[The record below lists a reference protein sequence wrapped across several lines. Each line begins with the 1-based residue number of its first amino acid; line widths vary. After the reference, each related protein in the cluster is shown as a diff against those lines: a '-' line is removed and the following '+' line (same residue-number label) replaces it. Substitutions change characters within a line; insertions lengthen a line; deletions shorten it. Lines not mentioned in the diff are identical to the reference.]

1 MNVILGVAIAILAI
15 VAAILIGAAAGILS
29 YALAQIP
36 HDGAPDE
43 QDDAPRVVRVPF
55 RGRVS

>member
-1 MNVILGVAIAILAI
+1 MNIILGVAIAVLAI

-36 HDGAPDE
+36 HDDAPDE
-43 QDDAPRVVRVPF
+43 PEETPRVVRVPF
-55 RGRVS
+55 KGRVS

>member
-1 MNVILGVAIAILAI
+1 MNGILGVAIAILAI

-36 HDGAPDE
+36 HDGAPD
-43 QDDAPRVVRVPF
+43 APDETQRVARVPF
-55 RGRVS
+55 RGRLS

>member
-1 MNVILGVAIAILAI
+1 MNIILGVAVAM

-36 HDGAPDE
+36 HDGAPD
-43 QDDAPRVVRVPF
+43 APDETQRVARVPF